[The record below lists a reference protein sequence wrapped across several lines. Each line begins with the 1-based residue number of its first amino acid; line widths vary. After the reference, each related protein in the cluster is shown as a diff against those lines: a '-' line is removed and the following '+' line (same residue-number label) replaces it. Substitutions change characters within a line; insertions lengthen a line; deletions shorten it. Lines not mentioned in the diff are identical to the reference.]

1 MKLIRLIFFIMLGTS
16 SFLSAKSYAQQTSE
30 SYTYEE
36 IEVAI
41 INADFETMQKQVDHL
56 NKILST
62 SKNPRNKLAVN
73 EALGML
79 YLHLG
84 YIKKGHE
91 AFKECWDILQFSFP
105 FDFSLYHRFLYGMLI
120 SAEDNGVKMEIIDKI
135 SDYID
140 MEDDSYYYHINSAIS
155 SSFIK
160 YYDFATEEFQ
170 TAWNRLNEEKAS
182 DQRWGIVTTLLVMKH
197 INDLYIEKG
206 EYNKALNIQETYQ
219 RTVQEYVGVGSYY
232 DIVFELEKAATFLK
246 LGNIDKAQISLNRVR
261 RLASDDLTHYADFY
275 ALQGDIA
282 YAKNDFLSANV
293 QYNSAASIFRSFNRN
308 YTSIMIKQMTCLSKL
323 GFDEE
328 AEKISDIIEDTLD
341 AHYDNSLTAE
351 YLLQYSN
358 MLIDNKIGGLAVEI
372 LKTGLLNIEEIGDY
386 DNQLKVKNALGAAY
400 IKAGDYENA
409 VALYTDVIQDEKK
422 RAHDIFAFLPEGQR
436 ELYWKMK
443 EPLMNNIFKL
453 NQEGTVTPA
462 RGTVFEV
469 SKGQRNITSSVLY
482 DASLLNKGLLL
493 EAFLN
498 MQRTIMAS
506 GDKELI
512 SAFEELRRLK
522 GSDPERAEEL
532 EKTLIE
538 KTNSYGDYMDFT
550 RISWQDVRDN
560 LEKDEAAIEFVVS
573 ETDEVSYYS
582 AEILRKDYEQ
592 PQHVFL
598 FAQKNE
604 DTSLKNMSVYD
615 NDRLYKKTW
624 GKIEKYL
631 KGCNDVYFAPVGE
644 FYRIGMEYL
653 PVNDSDR
660 VNDIYNMHRLSSTKS
675 LAGRKDGKQ
684 KKTKMTSAALYG
696 GLDYNLDSENMEY
709 YAYAMQTGLRGSS
722 SVNLSNT
729 RNIQD
734 MSWGYLRGTA
744 DEVTGISRILEDMKC
759 RTALY
764 TGGEGVEESFKM
776 LDDKSPQVIHVATH
790 GFFFEPSSDISVSTG
805 LVFAGANN
813 YGKSGNAIE
822 GIDDGL
828 LTSKEIAE
836 MNLTGAELVVL
847 SACQTGV
854 GEISGEGV
862 FGLQR
867 GFKKACAETLLMS
880 LWEVDDNAT
889 NELMTRFYSG
899 LASGLD
905 KHEALHE
912 AQNHVMQTCGPD
924 PSLWAGFILLD

>member
-1 MKLIRLIFFIMLGTS
+1 MKLIRLIFFVILWTLSIS
-16 SFLSAKSYAQQTSE
+16 SVKSYAQQTSE
-30 SYTYEE
+30 RYTYED
-36 IEVAI
+36 IEAAMI
-41 INADFETMQKQVDHL
+41 SADFETMQNQVKVI
-56 NKILST
+56 NNILST
-62 SKNPRNKLAVN
+62 NSNPRDRLALN

-84 YIKKGHE
+84 NYDEGHE
-91 AFKECWDILQFSFP
+91 AFRKCWDIVQHSYPLE
-105 FDFSLYHRFLYGMLI
+105 FSLYHRILFGMI
-120 SAEDNGVKMEIIDKI
+120 ITSEDNGVRMDVLDKAA
-135 SDYID
+135 DYTDIQD
-140 MEDDSYYYHINSAIS
+140 GSYYHHINIAIS
-155 SSFIK
+155 SAFIQD
-160 YYDFATEEFQ
+160 YDFAIEEFN
-170 TAWNRLNEEKAS
+170 TALDLQNDDNVS
-182 DQRWGIVTTLLVMKH
+182 DKRWGILTFILTLKQVNNM
-197 INDLYIEKG
+197 YVEKG
-206 EYNKALNIQETYQ
+206 EYDTALRIQESFQRNIQESFGT
-219 RTVQEYVGVGSYY
+219 GSYY
-232 DIVFELEKAATFLK
+232 DIVFELEKASTFLK
-246 LGNIDKAQISLNRVR
+246 LGNIDKAQASLNLVR
-261 RLASDDLTHYADFY
+261 RLASDNLIHFADFY

-293 QYNSAASIFRSFNRN
+293 QYNTAASIFKSLNRN

-328 AEKISDIIEDTLD
+328 AEKMSDIIDAALD
-341 AHYDNSLTAE
+341 SHYDNTLTAE

-358 MLIDNKIGGLAVEI
+358 ILIDSKINGLAVEI
-372 LKTGLLNIEEIGDY
+372 LQTGLLNIEDLGDY
-386 DNQLKVKNALGAAY
+386 DSLLKVKNALGAAY

-409 VALYTDVIQDEKK
+409 VALYRDIIRDEKQ

-443 EPLMNNIFKL
+443 EPLMNNIFRL
-453 NQEGTVTPA
+453 NQEGTVTAA

-469 SKGQRNITSSVLY
+469 SKGKSDLTSSILY

-498 MQRTIMAS
+498 MQRTIMSS
-506 GDKELI
+506 GDQKLI
-512 SAFEELRRLK
+512 DAFEELRRLK

-550 RISWQDVRDN
+550 RIGWQDVRDN
-560 LEKDEAAIEFVVS
+560 LEENEAAIEFVVS

-582 AEILRKDYEQ
+582 AEILRKDYDQ

-604 DTSLKNMSVYD
+604 DTTLKKMSVYD

-631 KGCNDVYFAPVGE
+631 EGCSDVYFAPVGE

-653 PVNDSDR
+653 PVNDSVR
-660 VNDIYNMHRLSSTKS
+660 INDVYDMHRLSSTKS
-675 LAGRKDGKQ
+675 LAGRKKDNHAMKIA
-684 KKTKMTSAALYG
+684 SAALYG

-709 YAYAMQTGLRGSS
+709 YAYAMQSGMRGSS

-744 DEVTGISRILEDMKC
+744 DEVTGISGILEDMKC
-759 RTALY
+759 RTVLY

>member
-1 MKLIRLIFFIMLGTS
+1 M
-16 SFLSAKSYAQQTSE
+16 
-30 SYTYEE
+30 
-36 IEVAI
+36 
-41 INADFETMQKQVDHL
+41 
-56 NKILST
+56 
-62 SKNPRNKLAVN
+62 
-73 EALGML
+73 
-79 YLHLG
+79 
-84 YIKKGHE
+84 
-91 AFKECWDILQFSFP
+91 
-105 FDFSLYHRFLYGMLI
+105 
-120 SAEDNGVKMEIIDKI
+120 
-135 SDYID
+135 
-140 MEDDSYYYHINSAIS
+140 
-155 SSFIK
+155 
-160 YYDFATEEFQ
+160 
-170 TAWNRLNEEKAS
+170 
-182 DQRWGIVTTLLVMKH
+182 
-197 INDLYIEKG
+197 
-206 EYNKALNIQETYQ
+206 
-219 RTVQEYVGVGSYY
+219 
-232 DIVFELEKAATFLK
+232 
-246 LGNIDKAQISLNRVR
+246 
-261 RLASDDLTHYADFY
+261 
-275 ALQGDIA
+275 
-282 YAKNDFLSANV
+282 
-293 QYNSAASIFRSFNRN
+293 
-308 YTSIMIKQMTCLSKL
+308 
-323 GFDEE
+323 
-328 AEKISDIIEDTLD
+328 
-341 AHYDNSLTAE
+341 
-351 YLLQYSN
+351 
-358 MLIDNKIGGLAVEI
+358 
-372 LKTGLLNIEEIGDY
+372 
-386 DNQLKVKNALGAAY
+386 KNALGAAY

-409 VALYTDVIQDEKK
+409 VALYRDIIRDEKK

-443 EPLMNNIFKL
+443 EPLMNNIFRL
-453 NQEGTVTPA
+453 NQEGTVTAA

-469 SKGQRNITSSVLY
+469 SKGKSDLTSSILY

-498 MQRTIMAS
+498 MQRTIMSS
-506 GDKELI
+506 GDQELI
-512 SAFEELRRLK
+512 DAFEELRRLK

-550 RISWQDVRDN
+550 RIGWQDVRDN
-560 LEKDEAAIEFVVS
+560 LEENEAAIEFVVS

-582 AEILRKDYEQ
+582 AEILRKGYDQ

-604 DTSLKNMSVYD
+604 DTTLKKMSVYD

-631 KGCNDVYFAPVGE
+631 EGCSDVYFAPVGE

-653 PVNDSDR
+653 PVNDSVR
-660 VNDIYNMHRLSSTKS
+660 VNDVYDMHRLSSTKS
-675 LAGRKDGKQ
+675 LAGRKKDTNAMKIA
-684 KKTKMTSAALYG
+684 SAALYG

-709 YAYAMQTGLRGSS
+709 YAYTIQTGMRGSP

-744 DEVTGISRILEDMKC
+744 EEVTGISGILEDMKC
-759 RTALY
+759 RTDLY

-813 YGKSGNAIE
+813 YGKSGNVIE

-905 KHEALHE
+905 KHDALHK
-912 AQNHVMQTCGPD
+912 AQDHVMQTCGPD

>member
-1 MKLIRLIFFIMLGTS
+1 MKLIRLIFFVTLWTLSIS
-16 SFLSAKSYAQQTSE
+16 SAKSYAQQTSE
-30 SYTYEE
+30 RYTYED
-36 IEVAI
+36 IEAAMI
-41 INADFETMQKQVDHL
+41 SADFETMQNQVKVI
-56 NKILST
+56 NNILST
-62 SKNPRNKLAVN
+62 NSNPRDRLALN

-84 YIKKGHE
+84 NYDEGHE
-91 AFKECWDILQFSFP
+91 AFRKCWDIVQHSYPLE
-105 FDFSLYHRFLYGMLI
+105 FSLYHRILFGMI
-120 SAEDNGVKMEIIDKI
+120 ITSEDNGVRMDVLDKAA
-135 SDYID
+135 DYTDIQD
-140 MEDDSYYYHINSAIS
+140 GSYYHHINIAIS
-155 SSFIK
+155 SAFIQD
-160 YYDFATEEFQ
+160 YDFAIEEFN
-170 TAWNRLNEEKAS
+170 TALDLQNDDNVS
-182 DQRWGIVTTLLVMKH
+182 DKRWGILTFILTLKQVNNM
-197 INDLYIEKG
+197 YVEKG
-206 EYNKALNIQETYQ
+206 EYDTALRIQESFQRNIQESFGT
-219 RTVQEYVGVGSYY
+219 GSYY
-232 DIVFELEKAATFLK
+232 DIVFELEKASTFLK
-246 LGNIDKAQISLNRVR
+246 LGNIDKAQASLNLVR
-261 RLASDDLTHYADFY
+261 RLASDNLIHFADFY

-293 QYNSAASIFRSFNRN
+293 QYNTAASIFKSLNRN

-328 AEKISDIIEDTLD
+328 AEKMSDIIDAALD
-341 AHYDNSLTAE
+341 SHYDNTLTAE

-358 MLIDNKIGGLAVEI
+358 ILIDSKINGLAVEI
-372 LKTGLLNIEEIGDY
+372 LQTGLLNIEDLGDY
-386 DNQLKVKNALGAAY
+386 DSLLKVKNALGAAY

-409 VALYTDVIQDEKK
+409 VALYRDIIRDEKQ

-443 EPLMNNIFKL
+443 EPLMNNIFRL
-453 NQEGTVTPA
+453 NQEGTVTAA

-469 SKGQRNITSSVLY
+469 SKGKSDLTSSILY

-506 GDKELI
+506 GDQELI

-560 LEKDEAAIEFVVS
+560 LEENEAAIEFVVS

-582 AEILRKDYEQ
+582 AEILRKDYDQ

-604 DTSLKNMSVYD
+604 DTTLKKMSVYD

-624 GKIEKYL
+624 GKIAGYL
-631 KGCNDVYFAPVGE
+631 EGCSDVYFAPVGE

-653 PVNDSDR
+653 PVNDSVR
-660 VNDIYNMHRLSSTKS
+660 INDVYDMHRLSSTKS
-675 LAGRKDGKQ
+675 LAGRKKDNHAMKIA
-684 KKTKMTSAALYG
+684 SAALYG

-744 DEVTGISRILEDMKC
+744 EEVTGISGILEDMKC

-790 GFFFEPSSDISVSTG
+790 GFFFEPSSDISISTG

>member
-1 MKLIRLIFFIMLGTS
+1 MKLIRLIFFVTLWTLSIS
-16 SFLSAKSYAQQTSE
+16 SAKSYAQQTSE
-30 SYTYEE
+30 RYTYED
-36 IEVAI
+36 IEAAMI
-41 INADFETMQKQVDHL
+41 SADFETMQNQVKVI
-56 NKILST
+56 NNILST
-62 SKNPRNKLAVN
+62 NSNPRDRLALN

-84 YIKKGHE
+84 NYDEGHE
-91 AFKECWDILQFSFP
+91 AFRKCWDIVQHSYPLE
-105 FDFSLYHRFLYGMLI
+105 FSLYHRILFGMI
-120 SAEDNGVKMEIIDKI
+120 ITSEDNGVRMDVLDKAA
-135 SDYID
+135 DYTDIQD
-140 MEDDSYYYHINSAIS
+140 GSYYHHINIAIS
-155 SSFIK
+155 SAFIQD
-160 YYDFATEEFQ
+160 YDFAIEEFN
-170 TAWNRLNEEKAS
+170 TALDLQNDDNVS
-182 DQRWGIVTTLLVMKH
+182 DKRWGILTFILTLKQVNNM
-197 INDLYIEKG
+197 YVEKG
-206 EYNKALNIQETYQ
+206 EYDTALRIQESFQRNIQESFGT
-219 RTVQEYVGVGSYY
+219 GSYY
-232 DIVFELEKAATFLK
+232 DIVFELEKASTFLK
-246 LGNIDKAQISLNRVR
+246 LGNIDKAQASLNLVR
-261 RLASDDLTHYADFY
+261 RLASDNLIHFADFY

-293 QYNSAASIFRSFNRN
+293 QYNTAASIFKSLNRN

-328 AEKISDIIEDTLD
+328 AEKMSDIIDAALD
-341 AHYDNSLTAE
+341 SHYDNTLTAE

-358 MLIDNKIGGLAVEI
+358 ILIDSKINGLAVEI
-372 LKTGLLNIEEIGDY
+372 LQTGLLNIEDLGDY
-386 DNQLKVKNALGAAY
+386 DSLLKVKNALGAAY

-409 VALYTDVIQDEKK
+409 VALYRDIIRDEKQ

-443 EPLMNNIFKL
+443 EPLMNNIFRL
-453 NQEGTVTPA
+453 NQEGTVTAA

-469 SKGQRNITSSVLY
+469 SKGKSDLTSSILY

-498 MQRTIMAS
+498 MQRTIMSS
-506 GDKELI
+506 GDQELI
-512 SAFEELRRLK
+512 DAFEELRRLK

-550 RISWQDVRDN
+550 RISWQDVHDN
-560 LEKDEAAIEFVVS
+560 LEENEAAIEFVVS

-582 AEILRKDYEQ
+582 AEILRKDYDQ

-604 DTSLKNMSVYD
+604 DTTLKKMSVYD

-624 GKIEKYL
+624 GKIAGYL
-631 KGCNDVYFAPVGE
+631 EGCSDVYFAPVGE

-653 PVNDSDR
+653 PVNDSVR
-660 VNDIYNMHRLSSTKS
+660 INDVYDMHRLSSTKS
-675 LAGRKDGKQ
+675 LAGRKKDNHAMKIA
-684 KKTKMTSAALYG
+684 SAALYG

-709 YAYAMQTGLRGSS
+709 YAYAMQSGLRGSS
-722 SVNLSNT
+722 SVNLSNS

-744 DEVTGISRILEDMKC
+744 DEVTGISGILEDMKC

-813 YGKSGNAIE
+813 YGKSGNVIE

-867 GFKKACAETLLMS
+867 GFKKACAQTLLMS

-905 KHEALHE
+905 KHEALHQ
-912 AQNHVMQTCGPD
+912 AQDHVMQTCGPD

>member
-1 MKLIRLIFFIMLGTS
+1 MKLIRLIFFVTLWTLSIS
-16 SFLSAKSYAQQTSE
+16 SVKSYAQQTSE

-41 INADFETMQKQVDHL
+41 INADFETMQKQVKVI
-56 NKILST
+56 NNILST
-62 SKNPRNKLAVN
+62 NSNPRDRLALN

-84 YIKKGHE
+84 NYDEGHE
-91 AFKECWDILQFSFP
+91 AFRKCWDIVQHSYPLE
-105 FDFSLYHRFLYGMLI
+105 FSLYHRILFGMI
-120 SAEDNGVKMEIIDKI
+120 ITSEDNGVRMDVLDKAA
-135 SDYID
+135 DYTDIQD
-140 MEDDSYYYHINSAIS
+140 GSYYHHINIAIS
-155 SSFIK
+155 SAFIQD
-160 YYDFATEEFQ
+160 YDFAIEEFN
-170 TAWNRLNEEKAS
+170 TALDLQNDDNVS
-182 DQRWGIVTTLLVMKH
+182 DKRWGILTFILTLKQVNNM
-197 INDLYIEKG
+197 YVEKG
-206 EYNKALNIQETYQ
+206 EYDTALRIQESFQRNIQESFGT
-219 RTVQEYVGVGSYY
+219 GSYY
-232 DIVFELEKAATFLK
+232 DIVFELEKASTFLK
-246 LGNIDKAQISLNRVR
+246 LGNIDKAQASLNLVR
-261 RLASDDLTHYADFY
+261 RLASDNLIHFADFY

-293 QYNSAASIFRSFNRN
+293 QYNTAASIFKSLNRN

-328 AEKISDIIEDTLD
+328 AEKMSDIIDAALD
-341 AHYDNSLTAE
+341 SHYDNTLTAE

-358 MLIDNKIGGLAVEI
+358 ILIDSKINGLAVEV

-443 EPLMNNIFKL
+443 EPLMNNIFRL
-453 NQEGTVTPA
+453 NQEGTVTAA

-469 SKGQRNITSSVLY
+469 SKGKSDLTSSILY

-498 MQRTIMAS
+498 MQRTIMSS
-506 GDKELI
+506 GDQELI
-512 SAFEELRRLK
+512 DAFEELRRLK

-560 LEKDEAAIEFVVS
+560 LEENEAAIEFVVS

-582 AEILRKDYEQ
+582 AEILRKDYDQ

-604 DTSLKNMSVYD
+604 DTTLKKMSVYD

-624 GKIEKYL
+624 GKIAGYL
-631 KGCNDVYFAPVGE
+631 EGCSDVYFAPVGE

-653 PVNDSDR
+653 PVNDSVR
-660 VNDIYNMHRLSSTKS
+660 INDVYDMHRLSSTKS
-675 LAGRKDGKQ
+675 LAGRKKDNHAMKIA
-684 KKTKMTSAALYG
+684 SAALYG

-709 YAYAMQTGLRGSS
+709 YAYAMQSGLRGSS

-744 DEVTGISRILEDMKC
+744 EEVTGISGILEDMKC

>member
-16 SFLSAKSYAQQTSE
+16 FFLSAKSYAQQPSE
-30 SYTYEE
+30 RYTYED
-36 IEVAI
+36 IEAAMI
-41 INADFETMQKQVDHL
+41 SADFETMQNQVKVI
-56 NKILST
+56 NNILST
-62 SKNPRNKLAVN
+62 NSNPRDRLALN

-84 YIKKGHE
+84 NYDEGHE
-91 AFKECWDILQFSFP
+91 AFRKCWDIVQHSYPLE
-105 FDFSLYHRFLYGMLI
+105 FSLYHRILFGMI
-120 SAEDNGVKMEIIDKI
+120 ITSEDNGVRMDVLDKAA
-135 SDYID
+135 DYTDIQD
-140 MEDDSYYYHINSAIS
+140 GSYYHHINIAIS
-155 SSFIK
+155 SAFIQD
-160 YYDFATEEFQ
+160 YDFAIEEFN
-170 TAWNRLNEEKAS
+170 TALDLQNDDNVS
-182 DQRWGIVTTLLVMKH
+182 DKRWSLLTFILTLKQVNNM
-197 INDLYIEKG
+197 YVEKG
-206 EYNKALNIQETYQ
+206 EYDTALRIQESFQRNIQESFG
-219 RTVQEYVGVGSYY
+219 RGSYY
-232 DIVFELEKAATFLK
+232 DIVFELEKASTFLK
-246 LGNIDKAQISLNRVR
+246 LGNIDKAQASLNLVR
-261 RLASDDLTHYADFY
+261 RLAADGLIHFADFY

-293 QYNSAASIFRSFNRN
+293 QYNTAASIFKSLNRN

-328 AEKISDIIEDTLD
+328 AEKMSDIIDAALD
-341 AHYDNSLTAE
+341 LHYDNTLTAE

-358 MLIDNKIGGLAVEI
+358 MLIDNKVGGLAIEV
-372 LKTGLLNIEEIGDY
+372 LKAGILNIEDIGDY
-386 DNQLKVKNALGAAY
+386 DSQLKVKNALGAAY

-409 VALYTDVIQDEKK
+409 VALYRDIIRDEKK

-443 EPLMNNIFKL
+443 EPLMNNIFRL
-453 NQEGTVTPA
+453 NQEGTVTAA

-469 SKGQRNITSSVLY
+469 SKGKSDLTSSILY

-498 MQRTIMAS
+498 MQRTIMSS
-506 GDKELI
+506 GDQELI
-512 SAFEELRRLK
+512 DAFEELRRLK

-550 RISWQDVRDN
+550 RIGWQDVRDN
-560 LEKDEAAIEFVVS
+560 LEENEAAIEFVVS

-582 AEILRKDYEQ
+582 AEILRKGYDQ

-604 DTSLKNMSVYD
+604 DTTLKKMSVYD

-631 KGCNDVYFAPVGE
+631 EGCSDVYFAPVGE

-653 PVNDSDR
+653 PVNDSVR
-660 VNDIYNMHRLSSTKS
+660 INDVYDMHRLSSTKS
-675 LAGRKDGKQ
+675 LAGRKKDTNAMKIA
-684 KKTKMTSAALYG
+684 SAALYG

-709 YAYAMQTGLRGSS
+709 YAYAMQTGMRGSP

-744 DEVTGISRILEDMKC
+744 EEVTGISGILEDMKC
-759 RTALY
+759 RTDLY

-813 YGKSGNAIE
+813 YGKSGNVIE

-836 MNLTGAELVVL
+836 MNLAGAELVVL

-905 KHEALHE
+905 KHDALHE
-912 AQNHVMQTCGPD
+912 AQSHVMQTCGPD

>member
-1 MKLIRLIFFIMLGTS
+1 MKLIRLIFFILLGTS
-16 SFLSAKSYAQQTSE
+16 SFLSAKSYAQQPSE
-30 SYTYEE
+30 RYTYED
-36 IEVAI
+36 IEAAMI
-41 INADFETMQKQVDHL
+41 SADFETMQNQVKVI
-56 NKILST
+56 NNILST
-62 SKNPRNKLAVN
+62 NSNPRDRLALN

-84 YIKKGHE
+84 NYDGGHE
-91 AFKECWDILQFSFP
+91 AFRKCWDIVQHSYPLE
-105 FDFSLYHRFLYGMLI
+105 FSLYHRILFGMI
-120 SAEDNGVKMEIIDKI
+120 ITSEDNGVRMDVLDKAA
-135 SDYID
+135 DYTDIQD
-140 MEDDSYYYHINSAIS
+140 GSYYHHINIAIS
-155 SSFIK
+155 SAFIQD
-160 YYDFATEEFQ
+160 YDFAIEEFN
-170 TAWNRLNEEKAS
+170 TALDLQNDDNVS
-182 DQRWGIVTTLLVMKH
+182 DKRWSLLTFILTLKQVNNM
-197 INDLYIEKG
+197 YVEKG
-206 EYNKALNIQETYQ
+206 EYDTALRIQESFQRNIQESFG
-219 RTVQEYVGVGSYY
+219 RGSYY
-232 DIVFELEKAATFLK
+232 DIVFELEKASTFLK
-246 LGNIDKAQISLNRVR
+246 LGNIDKAQASLNLVR
-261 RLASDDLTHYADFY
+261 RLAADGLIHFADFY

-293 QYNSAASIFRSFNRN
+293 QYNTAASIFKSLNRN

-328 AEKISDIIEDTLD
+328 AEKMSDIIDAALD
-341 AHYDNSLTAE
+341 SHYDNTLTAE

-358 MLIDNKIGGLAVEI
+358 MLIDNKVGGLAIEV
-372 LKTGLLNIEEIGDY
+372 LKAGILNIEDIGDY
-386 DNQLKVKNALGAAY
+386 DSQLKVKNALGAAY

-409 VALYTDVIQDEKK
+409 VALYRDIIRDEKK

-443 EPLMNNIFKL
+443 EPLMNNIFRL
-453 NQEGTVTPA
+453 NQEGTVTAA

-469 SKGQRNITSSVLY
+469 SKGKSDLTSSILY

-498 MQRTIMAS
+498 MQRTIMSS
-506 GDKELI
+506 GDQELI
-512 SAFEELRRLK
+512 DAFEELRRLK

-532 EKTLIE
+532 EKTLID

-550 RISWQDVRDN
+550 RIGWQDVRDN
-560 LEKDEAAIEFVVS
+560 LEENEAAIEFVVS

-582 AEILRKDYEQ
+582 AEILRKGYDR

-604 DTSLKNMSVYD
+604 DTSLKKMSIYD

-624 GKIEKYL
+624 GKISRYL
-631 KGCNDVYFAPVGE
+631 DGCSDIYFAPVGE

-653 PVNDSDR
+653 PVNDSVR
-660 VNDIYNMHRLSSTKS
+660 INDVYDMHRLSSTKS
-675 LAGRKDGKQ
+675 LAGRKKDTNAMKIA
-684 KKTKMTSAALYG
+684 SAALYG

-709 YAYAMQTGLRGSS
+709 YAYAMQSGMRGSS
-722 SVNLSNT
+722 SVNISNT
-729 RNIQD
+729 RSIQD
-734 MSWGYLRGTA
+734 ISWGYLRGTA
-744 DEVTGISRILEDMKC
+744 DEVTGISGILEDMKC
-759 RTALY
+759 RTDLY

-776 LDDKSPQVIHVATH
+776 LDEKSPQVIHVATH

-813 YGKSGNAIE
+813 YGKSGKVIE

-905 KHEALHE
+905 KHDALHE
-912 AQNHVMQTCGPD
+912 AQDHVMQTCGPD